1 MAQSVSAA
9 RLYCRDIRRLKVNL
23 SFCFLSLFL
32 SSHCRYINSF
42 PFHFRVGRIYDPT
55 KEVIGK
61 VATPGVSS
69 ASILSR
75 SENCLHIRNNFTGII
90 SGSVS
95 DGLVLQVMPFRH
107 LDQMVDLSSMAI
119 VVALLNQ
126 DRRPPGEAS
135 QDLDS
140 C

>member
-1 MAQSVSAA
+1 MET
-9 RLYCRDIRRLKVNL
+9 R
-23 SFCFLSLFL
+23 FLSLFL
-32 SSHCRYINSF
+32 SSHYRYINSF
-42 PFHFRVGRIYDPT
+42 PLYHNPT

-75 SENCLHIRNNFTGII
+75 SENCLPIRNNFIGII

-95 DGLVLQVMPFRH
+95 DELVLQVMPFRH
-107 LDQMVDLSSMAI
+107 LDLMVDLSSMAI

-126 DRRPPGEAS
+126 DMRTPGEAS